1 LNSTEIRRRF
11 TDCFVERNHR
21 PVPSSPLI
29 PYDCLVAERLPDAST
44 DDLRRIAGSVRDPS
58 RLEETL
64 RIARADA
71 LDVLTGG
78 GKGSMG

>member
-29 PYDCLVAERLPDAST
+29 PYDWLVAERLPDAST
-44 DDLRRIAGSVRDPS
+44 
-58 RLEETL
+58 
-64 RIARADA
+64 DA